1 VRHSTSPL
9 VKFASTPAV
18 AGFRPAGAA
27 LAIAAAFLTPTLAR
41 AQATGLQAIHGS
53 ASQAT
58 QGNKTV
64 ITTQNGAG
72 TGHSVLN
79 WQSFSVPSG
88 SITQFNQPSAN
99 STAINRVLGNNPSAI
114 FGTLSSNGRLVLVN
128 PSGIAVGAGAVV
140 DTAGFTAS
148 VLRMSEADA
157 IAGRLIFGGD
167 SLSNSQLSANGQI
180 LARSGDIV
188 LIAPDLQTG
197 PQALLEAPNG
207 ATVLAAG
214 QKVDITGRG
223 LEGIR
228 LQMQAP
234 TDQAVNLGTLKGDAV
249 GVFAATLKHSGLIQ
263 ANAVSTEGGK
273 VVLKAKDSLE
283 IGGSVKATQGQ
294 LGGQIHA
301 TANKVKLKSG
311 AVIDV
316 SGAQGGGEALIGG
329 GWQGQDSRITNARE
343 TTAEAGSTVKADAT
357 EAGNGGT
364 VVLWSDDVTR
374 TAAAISARG
383 GTQAGNGGKVET
395 SGKGHLVFRSTVD
408 TSAPAGQVG
417 DVLLDPQDIII
428 ANGGTAANDGLLPS
442 ITTGVSLG
450 VDVTISEQALEALTG
465 NVTLQASRD
474 VIVNDLAD
482 NQLNLN
488 GVGFGSTLSV
498 TAGRHIVMSDANDR
512 IRTNGGAVTLTTV
525 AGQIEIGGVVSNRGN
540 VVLTAAGGGGN
551 LTVRQINT
559 RSTSGFAGN
568 ISLSSSGSTSM
579 GTAAPS
585 PGAMDIDA
593 GGNVAPGNVS
603 ITSGGPIVL
612 QNGNTI
618 IANDLQMSA
627 VGGIYSPTAPSPAPG
642 VGQMAFQAA
651 RVQATNSGTG
661 SLQLASTSPNGATVA
676 DISALGY
683 GLRNLAAGEQV
694 SLSVNQGMLNV
705 TGPISSNGSE
715 VRLSADRM
723 AINASVNT
731 GSNTAGQVNITPWAH
746 ANAVHLGSTAD
757 TTAATLEL
765 SGTELAQMTTG
776 MIRIGSSGHS
786 GGITIKDSL
795 TIAPA
800 AAGGL
805 SLINKGNISQ
815 DTGKTLTVSKLN
827 ADASDPGNVSGGSV
841 NLGEA
846 NNSIGMLA
854 GRAGRSGAGSSFT
867 VLSNVP
873 LQVGAVDTNA
883 GVLLGTGGNI
893 TIETTGLLSLPNDVN
908 ASATGTVE
916 PDGRSAVNLGPGAVR
931 CLAGRGA
938 SLLAGPRG
946 CSGLWAQGSCE
957 RPDGCCCGI
966 WFDME
971 PL

>member
-1 VRHSTSPL
+1 MPVLWCCVAPVACANFVGQQKLDQAGLSAELVGHPPPPRGEEHKVRHSMPPFGPS
-9 VKFASTPAV
+9 ASTPAV

-99 STAINRVLGNNPSAI
+99 STAINRVLGNNPSTI

-263 ANAVSTEGGK
+263 ATAVSTEGGK

-283 IGGSVKATQGQ
+283 IDGSVKASNGA

-311 AVIDV
+311 ALIDV

-343 TTAEAGSTVKADAT
+343 TTAEAGSTIKADAT
-357 EAGNGGT
+357 DSGNGGT
-364 VVLWSDDVTR
+364 VVLWSDDLTR

-408 TSAPAGQVG
+408 TSAPAGNVG

-428 ANGGTAANDGLLPS
+428 ANGGTAINDGLLPS
-442 ITTGVSLG
+442 ITTGVSPG

-482 NQLNLN
+482 NQL
-488 GVGFGSTLSV
+488 
-498 TAGRHIVMSDANDR
+498 
-512 IRTNGGAVTLTTV
+512 
-525 AGQIEIGGVVSNRGN
+525 
-540 VVLTAAGGGGN
+540 
-551 LTVRQINT
+551 
-559 RSTSGFAGN
+559 
-568 ISLSSSGSTSM
+568 
-579 GTAAPS
+579 
-585 PGAMDIDA
+585 
-593 GGNVAPGNVS
+593 
-603 ITSGGPIVL
+603 
-612 QNGNTI
+612 
-618 IANDLQMSA
+618 
-627 VGGIYSPTAPSPAPG
+627 
-642 VGQMAFQAA
+642 
-651 RVQATNSGTG
+651 
-661 SLQLASTSPNGATVA
+661 
-676 DISALGY
+676 
-683 GLRNLAAGEQV
+683 LR
-694 SLSVNQGMLNV
+694 
-705 TGPISSNGSE
+705 
-715 VRLSADRM
+715 
-723 AINASVNT
+723 
-731 GSNTAGQVNITPWAH
+731 W
-746 ANAVHLGSTAD
+746 
-757 TTAATLEL
+757 
-765 SGTELAQMTTG
+765 
-776 MIRIGSSGHS
+776 
-786 GGITIKDSL
+786 
-795 TIAPA
+795 
-800 AAGGL
+800 
-805 SLINKGNISQ
+805 
-815 DTGKTLTVSKLN
+815 
-827 ADASDPGNVSGGSV
+827 
-841 NLGEA
+841 
-846 NNSIGMLA
+846 
-854 GRAGRSGAGSSFT
+854 F
-867 VLSNVP
+867 
-873 LQVGAVDTNA
+873 
-883 GVLLGTGGNI
+883 
-893 TIETTGLLSLPNDVN
+893 
-908 ASATGTVE
+908 
-916 PDGRSAVNLGPGAVR
+916 PD
-931 CLAGRGA
+931 
-938 SLLAGPRG
+938 
-946 CSGLWAQGSCE
+946 
-957 RPDGCCCGI
+957 
-966 WFDME
+966 
-971 PL
+971 

>member
-1 VRHSTSPL
+1 MPVLWCCVAPVACANFVGQQKLDQAGLSAELVGHPPPPRGEEHKVRHSMPPFGPS
-9 VKFASTPAV
+9 ASTPAV

-99 STAINRVLGNNPSAI
+99 STAINRVLGNNPSTI

-263 ANAVSTEGGK
+263 ATAVSTEGGK

-283 IGGSVKATQGQ
+283 IDGSVKASNGA

-311 AVIDV
+311 ALIDV

-343 TTAEAGSTVKADAT
+343 TTAEAGSTIKADAT
-357 EAGNGGT
+357 DSGNGGT
-364 VVLWSDDVTR
+364 VVLWSDDLTR

-408 TSAPAGQVG
+408 TSAPAGNVG

-428 ANGGTAANDGLLPS
+428 ANGGTAINDGLLPS
-442 ITTGVSLG
+442 ITTGVSPG

-482 NQLNLN
+482 NQLAIDLG
-488 GVGFGSTLSV
+488 GVK
-498 TAGRHIVMSDANDR
+498 TAGSAVSMSASGTSGTITVR
-512 IRTNGGAVTLTTV
+512 EIRTTPVTGNGGNITLT
-525 AGQIEIGGVVSNRGN
+525 
-540 VVLTAAGGGGN
+540 
-551 LTVRQINT
+551 
-559 RSTSGFAGN
+559 
-568 ISLSSSGSTSM
+568 SGSTMTLGASP
-579 GTAAPS
+579 TPPAPPPAPAFAGHIDAS
-585 PGAMDIDA
+585 PGGGVAGNVTLNA
-593 GGNVAPGNVS
+593 GGAISVISGNG
-603 ITSGGPIVL
+603 IT
-612 QNGNTI
+612 
-618 IANDLQMSA
+618 ANELKMTA
-627 VGGIYSPTAPSPAPG
+627 VGGITSTT
-642 VGQMAFQAA
+642 GQLGIQAA
-651 RVQATNSGTG
+651 TVNALNSGTG
-661 SLQLASTSPNGATVA
+661 SLQLSHTGPNPITVG
-676 DISALGY
+676 DIGTVGY
-683 GLRNLAAGEQV
+683 GLKNLAPGEQV
-694 SLSVNQGMLNV
+694 SLSAPNGLVTVAAGINTNAGEIRLN
-705 TGPISSNGSE
+705 
-715 VRLSADRM
+715 ADKM
-723 AINASVNT
+723 AINAPLST
-731 GSNTAGQVNITPWAH
+731 GSNTSGVVALMPWNSGTAIR
-746 ANAVHLGSTAD
+746 LGSVGD
-757 TTAATLEL
+757 TTPATLEL
-765 SGTELAQMTTG
+765 SGT
-776 MIRIGSSGHS
+776 R
-786 GGITIKDSL
+786 
-795 TIAPA
+795 
-800 AAGGL
+800 
-805 SLINKGNISQ
+805 NW
-815 DTGKTLTVSKLN
+815 
-827 ADASDPGNVSGGSV
+827 
-841 NLGEA
+841 
-846 NNSIGMLA
+846 
-854 GRAGRSGAGSSFT
+854 
-867 VLSNVP
+867 
-873 LQVGAVDTNA
+873 
-883 GVLLGTGGNI
+883 
-893 TIETTGLLSLPNDVN
+893 
-908 ASATGTVE
+908 
-916 PDGRSAVNLGPGAVR
+916 
-931 CLAGRGA
+931 
-938 SLLAGPRG
+938 PR
-946 CSGLWAQGSCE
+946 
-957 RPDGCCCGI
+957 
-966 WFDME
+966 
-971 PL
+971 